1 MSLSFLSAV
10 RRFPLFLP
18 SAKLAAAALMLAGL
32 ATPAAAQEG
41 TVLILGVT
49 AQMEAADI
57 RIKEGQYAIFDI
69 ALSRSFDFD
78 IRYAYRTQDFTAKA
92 GKDYQAKQGHV
103 VFPAGRRL
111 AEVRVKTLK
120 DNVADNDGFK
130 LVLSDM
136 QTHGYGMVWGSYV
149 WTGRWRV
156 SGLPETKT
164 VRAWIENV
172 HNLQLR

>member
-1 MSLSFLSAV
+1 MNGSMTTTPIMRRLALTLSAG
-10 RRFPLFLP
+10 L
-18 SAKLAAAALMLAGL
+18 LAALAQ
-32 ATPAAAQEG
+32 PAVADE
-41 TVLILGVT
+41 TVVIPGVT

-57 RIKEGQYAIFDI
+57 WIKEGEYAIFDI
-69 ALSRSFDFD
+69 GLSRSFDFD